1 MSKTW
6 DAVVIGAGPAGASC
20 AVWLRHLG
28 FEPLLLEASD
38 RVGGLAARNPY
49 PDIWTV
55 TSPHQTG
62 EQVAAQIAAQVQA
75 SGVTLWPHAC
85 VQGISGSALSF
96 DVSVSRDNGQTQVV
110 NAKTVVIASGV
121 KPRGLAGQ
129 SQQKFEGVLVGPGQQ
144 VMSHD
149 YEGLRIAILGGG
161 DNAFEN
167 YEFVRQRGAQTAHV
181 FARTVRAQRQYQQRA
196 AAQDVFVGPCEVN
209 LAAREVNG
217 KRYDLIMVFYGWE
230 PQASFVDGLALTG
243 EGFLETD
250 MATAQTSTPGI
261 YAIGEVAQRMHPCV
275 PTAMADGVVAAKAI
289 EKVLNEAATS
299 KD

>member
-55 TSPHQTG
+55 TSPNQTG
-62 EQVAAQIAAQVQA
+62 EQVAAQIAAQVKA
-75 SGVTLWPHAC
+75 SGVTLWTHAT
-85 VQGISGSALSF
+85 VQAVAGSAHSF
-96 DVSVSRDNGQTQVV
+96 EVSVLLENGQHQWVQ
-110 NAKTVVIASGV
+110 AKTVVIASGV
-121 KPRGLAGQ
+121 RPRGLPGQ
-129 SQQKFEGVLVGPGQQ
+129 SQEWFDGVLIGPGQE
-144 VMSHD
+144 VMSHP
-149 YEGLRIAILGGG
+149 YEGLSVAILGGG

-167 YEFVRQRGAQTAHV
+167 YEFVKQRGAQTAHV

-196 AAQDVFVGPCEVN
+196 APQDVFVGPCEVN
-209 LAAREVNG
+209 LPRREVNG
-217 KRYDLIMVFYGWE
+217 RRYDLIMVFYGWE
-230 PQASFVDGLALTG
+230 PQAGFVDGLARTDQ
-243 EGFLETD
+243 GFLATDAVTAET
-250 MATAQTSTPGI
+250 SSPGV

-289 EKVLNEAATS
+289 ERSLNMAAG
-299 KD
+299 

>member
-28 FEPLLLEASD
+28 FEPLLIEASD

-55 TSPHQTG
+55 TSPNQTG

-75 SGVTLWPHAC
+75 SGVTLWTHAC
-85 VQGISGSALSF
+85 VQGISGSARSF
-96 DVSVSRDNGQTQVV
+96 DLSVSRDNGQTQVV

-121 KPRGLAGQ
+121 KPRGLPGQ
-129 SQQKFEGVLVGPGQQ
+129 SQEKFEGVLVGPGQQ

-149 YEGLRIAILGGG
+149 YEGLRVAILGGG

-167 YEFVRQRGAQTAHV
+167 HEFVRQRGAQTAHV

-196 AAQDVFVGPCEVN
+196 APEDVFVGPCKVN
-209 LAAREVNG
+209 LATREVNG
-217 KRYDLIMVFYGWE
+217 NRYDLIMVFYGWE
-230 PQASFVDGLALTG
+230 PQVSFVDGLALTSQ
-243 EGFLETD
+243 GFLATD
-250 MATAQTSTPGI
+250 MATAQTSTSGI

-289 EKVLNEAATS
+289 ERVLNKAAES